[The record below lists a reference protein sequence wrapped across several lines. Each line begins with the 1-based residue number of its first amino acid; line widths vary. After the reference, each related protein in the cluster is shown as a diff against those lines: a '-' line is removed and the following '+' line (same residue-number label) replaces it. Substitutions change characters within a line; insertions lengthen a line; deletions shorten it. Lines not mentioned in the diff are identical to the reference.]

1 MIIYNKESDKLSKK
15 SHRLFLMEDTNLMA
29 HSGVMEEL
37 LVELRF
43 NNLLI
48 LIKRLYPHS
57 CEAWRQMLDDLCPD
71 LTGIL
76 FCLLCSCQEAE
87 QMGHYYF

>member
-37 LVELRF
+37 LVEMLRF

-48 LIKRLYPHS
+48 LIK
-57 CEAWRQMLDDLCPD
+57 
-71 LTGIL
+71 
-76 FCLLCSCQEAE
+76 
-87 QMGHYYF
+87 